1 MKSENNLQKSKPWNK
16 NSSHSTYE
24 TADATR
30 KKLLETWS
38 KDSEKYAGMQVK
50 VKRMSGD
57 VFVVKTRLHPDFD
70 KPSTSKKEKK
80 PRGKNSRRNRKN
92 SNTRETNTPTSI

>member
-16 NSSHSTYE
+16 NSSHSTFE

-30 KKLLETWS
+30 KNLLEMWS

-50 VKRMSGD
+50 VKRLSGD
-57 VFVVKTRLHPDFD
+57 VFVVKTRLHPDFERS
-70 KPSTSKKEKK
+70 STSKKEKK

-92 SNTRETNTPTSI
+92 SNKGETNTPSGV